1 MNKSRIKNKI
11 QTIINNPDI
20 YPSESIEPL
29 QQSNVSIQNE
39 INSLKKS
46 LKKRI
51 IGTKITEGQI
61 NILNEEIS
69 ELEISIFRI
78 RTEIKEIAENI
89 IEIVKVEEKCIIT
102 QNISPNDCKVAAIK
116 NSEKRAVELGGQS
129 LIKSITEMVNHK
141 ITRDEITRE
150 IKAKIIKKEIKILF
164 DRNKGDFGEYTITL
178 IAAIKNISQ
187 SKPDPQIDKEKRE
200 YTEKFEEPET
210 DFEPT
215 ITDLEIQVYF
225 YPGLIAGMLADPNCD
240 CSGSLIGF
248 SLGSRGKFSIGISKL
263 KISIKWKREENSS
276 DELVEIDFEGESTNL
291 EFMFYPSGENI
302 LNWGLFWFIFYFKD

>member
-129 LIKSITEMVNHK
+129 L
-141 ITRDEITRE
+141 
-150 IKAKIIKKEIKILF
+150 
-164 DRNKGDFGEYTITL
+164 KGL
-178 IAAIKNISQ
+178 
-187 SKPDPQIDKEKRE
+187 
-200 YTEKFEEPET
+200 
-210 DFEPT
+210 
-215 ITDLEIQVYF
+215 
-225 YPGLIAGMLADPNCD
+225 
-240 CSGSLIGF
+240 
-248 SLGSRGKFSIGISKL
+248 
-263 KISIKWKREENSS
+263 
-276 DELVEIDFEGESTNL
+276 
-291 EFMFYPSGENI
+291 
-302 LNWGLFWFIFYFKD
+302 

>member
-1 MNKSRIKNKI
+1 MTPKIIPSAIILFVLSSAILLAQEWRNEVTSTIRSDKSAISQRKIFVKNQIDDKRRKENNNRVITGKYNKQILEARQTDLILKSKEFEQDRIKNKI

-129 LIKSITEMVNHK
+129 L
-141 ITRDEITRE
+141 
-150 IKAKIIKKEIKILF
+150 
-164 DRNKGDFGEYTITL
+164 KGL
-178 IAAIKNISQ
+178 
-187 SKPDPQIDKEKRE
+187 
-200 YTEKFEEPET
+200 
-210 DFEPT
+210 
-215 ITDLEIQVYF
+215 
-225 YPGLIAGMLADPNCD
+225 
-240 CSGSLIGF
+240 
-248 SLGSRGKFSIGISKL
+248 
-263 KISIKWKREENSS
+263 
-276 DELVEIDFEGESTNL
+276 
-291 EFMFYPSGENI
+291 
-302 LNWGLFWFIFYFKD
+302 